1 VELSYPKIYAQCKRN
16 ITQVA
21 VEEMFIRYNALALQA
36 YKDHFPRRKKVVMQD
51 LPTEILDDLKQRFE
65 KEYTAFMSRVDKRK
79 QLLNR
84 LLDQIVAS
92 ADMTPQSEFV
102 TLQVVSGGEY
112 HTQGYGANTYARGK
126 LLFPQEVLISFGF
139 EARIEQFNPHK
150 TSTMEF
156 WDFKLVANCADWQCD
171 AALRMKGTLEAWLVS
186 CGRHNVNPWVYAPML
201 PETAEYEALV
211 YGKRQA

>member
-1 VELSYPKIYAQCKRN
+1 MNKRLVYGVIVLLAASLAKAADAPPPIPAVPRDAKALVGAPRPDSDN
-16 ITQVA
+16 VA
-21 VEEMFIRYNALALQA
+21 
-36 YKDHFPRRKKVVMQD
+36 
-51 LPTEILDDLKQRFE
+51 
-65 KEYTAFMSRVDKRK
+65 
-79 QLLNR
+79 
-84 LLDQIVAS
+84 
-92 ADMTPQSEFV
+92 
-102 TLQVVSGGEY
+102 
-112 HTQGYGANTYARGK
+112 
-126 LLFPQEVLISFGF
+126 
-139 EARIEQFNPHK
+139 ARIEQFNPHK